1 MGILPEGMRAR
12 LRQLANKAYPAVAVL
27 SSARRA
33 IRLCAV
39 SDPTTAPARRPST
52 FASYLS
58 DMERW
63 PYPPEGTLLSSDP
76 PVFPGWRGVVL
87 RYVRGPALLGAR
99 TTVTRAAMI
108 ARRGRRL
115 EPVDGELRLHLASGD
130 RVLPGWH
137 NIDLAGSAA
146 DFLWDLRRPLPVA
159 PGSVTAV
166 FSEHFMEHVPLPAAA
181 QLFAQCF
188 DLMAPGAIIRMGV
201 PDFSEYFRDY
211 ATGGGMIER
220 ARPGRPTRMVA
231 LNELVYSY
239 GHACLWDFETMAGL
253 LREIGFVEPREC
265 RYGDSR
271 LDPVPDWDY
280 RSQHEPTLYVEA
292 VRP

>member
-181 QLFAQCF
+181 QKPATSEWGASRPRRFAYSS
-188 DLMAPGAIIRMGV
+188 
-201 PDFSEYFRDY
+201 FS
-211 ATGGGMIER
+211 R
-220 ARPGRPTRMVA
+220 AV
-231 LNELVYSY
+231 SFS
-239 GHACLWDFETMAGL
+239 HK
-253 LREIGFVEPREC
+253 PREFTKTMV
-265 RYGDSR
+265 DLWASTSSR
-271 LDPVPDWDY
+271 MAA
-280 RSQHEPTLYVEA
+280 SI
-292 VRP
+292 